1 MKNSSFNRVLVGIWI
16 LAFLISGCGPG
27 APTPEMTATP
37 TPGMITT
44 PTTVQEPSSVET
56 TTVVD
61 SLGNEVLIPSEAT
74 KVASMRSGITE
85 IICALGQK
93 DKIVAVE
100 EGTKEGAGY
109 GAFIASIHPDLM
121 ARDCPLAGRDISAE
135 EMLRIDPDLV
145 LHGGYGR
152 IKQAEAFKEQ
162 VPEMP
167 VVIAHFETLEHYM
180 DDIRIVAQCV
190 NAEERAEE
198 LIAYLQSKL
207 DFVSARVD
215 DVSDDDK
222 VRVFYGG
229 HDIYH
234 AYGGETFEHFQITS
248 AGGVNV
254 AADLTGW
261 MPEVSAEQLLQWDP
275 QVVVLLSSVSVDDVL
290 NDPKL
295 ASLSAVK
302 DQRVYALPES
312 GWDFSSPR
320 ALFCIEW
327 LASKLY
333 PERFAD
339 VDIQSEAGEFY
350 QSVFGVDYA
359 GPTLVE
365 AGAVSAVPVEMH
377 TVTDMNGREVE
388 IPANVSSVVSLS
400 PDITLAV
407 LALGGG
413 DMLVGIDWMSPQN
426 EALQRVFP
434 AVEGMAEVGSFF
446 NVNAE
451 SVLLAD
457 PDVILTVAWHQDPD
471 KTQEMLGIPV
481 VCIDADYYRESLA
494 LTAEVLGGAA
504 MGKAAELVAYY
515 EDKVLSIQAAV
526 ADVPEAERT
535 KVYIAGSDGFLST
548 FGKESA
554 WQFEIADVGAIN
566 VAADIVGGGS
576 HEVSVEQL
584 LLWNP
589 AVIILDETCPDSLT
603 DVLADSRWQSV
614 RAVQDRRVYR
624 ASVGFMETWGRPHIE
639 SVVARIWEADKF
651 YPERVDFDVVAE
663 AQAFYS
669 RFYGVDLSSAEV
681 EALLEVE

>member
-1 MKNSSFNRVLVGIWI
+1 MKRPWLLCGVATI
-16 LAFLISGCGPG
+16 LGLIFFINGCCTSPS
-27 APTPEMTATP
+27 PEP
-37 TPGMITT
+37 KGE
-44 PTTVQEPSSVET
+44 TVV
-56 TTVVD
+56 VVD
-61 SLGNEVLIPSEAT
+61 SLGNEVTIPKQVN

-100 EGTKEGAGY
+100 EGVKEGAGY
-109 GAFIASIHPDLM
+109 GAFIAGVYPDLM
-121 ARDCPLAGRDISAE
+121 DRDSPLAGGDINAE
-135 EMLRIDPDLV
+135 EMLRINPDLV

-198 LIAYLQSKL
+198 LIAYLQAKL
-207 DFVSARVD
+207 DFVASRAG
-215 DVSDDDK
+215 DVPEEEK

-234 AYGGETFEHFQITS
+234 AYGGETFEHFQIVN

-275 QVVVLLSSVSVDDVL
+275 QVVVLLSGVSVDDVL

-302 DQRVYALPES
+302 AGRVYALPES

-339 VDIQSEAGEFY
+339 VDIEAEADEFY
-350 QSVFGVDYA
+350 QSVFGVDYT
-359 GPTLVE
+359 GPALVDVGE
-365 AGAVSAVPVEMH
+365 
-377 TVTDMNGREVE
+377 TRTITDMAGRQVE
-388 IPANVSSVVSLS
+388 IPANVSRVVSLS
-400 PDITLAV
+400 SDITLSALV
-407 LALGGG
+407 LGAE
-413 DMLVGIDWMSPQN
+413 DKLVGMDSFSPDKEN
-426 EALQRVFP
+426 FARVYPVLQELP
-434 AVEGMAEVGSFF
+434 TVGTFF
-446 NVNAE
+446 DVNAE

-457 PDVILTVAWHQDPD
+457 PDVILTVAWHHDPD
-471 KTQEMLGIPV
+471 KTQETLGIPV
-481 VCIDADYYRESLA
+481 VCIDADYYKESLE
-494 LTAEVLGGAA
+494 LMAEVLGGEAET
-504 MGKAAELVAYY
+504 KATELIAYY
-515 EDKVLSIQAAV
+515 EEKMAVIQAAI
-526 ADVPEAERT
+526 AGVPEEERT
-535 KVYIAGSDGFLST
+535 KVYIAGSGGFLST
-548 FGKESA
+548 FGKESE
-554 WQFEIADVGAIN
+554 WQFELADVGAVN

-576 HEVSVEQL
+576 HEASVEQV
-584 LLWNP
+584 LLWDP
-589 AVIILDETCPDSLT
+589 DVIILDDTCGDSLA
-603 DVLADSRWQSV
+603 DVLADPRWQSV
-614 RAVQDRRVYR
+614 TAIQEGRVYR
-624 ASVGFMETWGRPHIE
+624 APTGFMDTYGRPHVE
-639 SVVARIWEADKF
+639 SVVARIWEASIC
-651 YPERVDFDVVAE
+651 YPDLVDFDVAAE
-663 AQAFYS
+663 AADFYNRFFGVAVPEAEIEAMLNPES
-669 RFYGVDLSSAEV
+669 R
-681 EALLEVE
+681 

>member
-1 MKNSSFNRVLVGIWI
+1 MKRPWLLCGVATI
-16 LAFLISGCGPG
+16 LGLIFFINGCCTSPS
-27 APTPEMTATP
+27 PEP
-37 TPGMITT
+37 KGE
-44 PTTVQEPSSVET
+44 TVV
-56 TTVVD
+56 VVD
-61 SLGNEVLIPSEAT
+61 SLGNEVTIPKQVN

-100 EGTKEGAGY
+100 EGVKEGAGY
-109 GAFIASIHPDLM
+109 GAFIAGVYPDLM
-121 ARDCPLAGRDISAE
+121 DRDSPLAGGDINAE
-135 EMLRIDPDLV
+135 EMLRINPDLV

-198 LIAYLQSKL
+198 LIAYLQAKL
-207 DFVSARVD
+207 DFVASRAG
-215 DVSDDDK
+215 DVPEEEK

-234 AYGGETFEHFQITS
+234 AYGGETFEHFQIVN

-275 QVVVLLSSVSVDDVL
+275 QVVVLLSGVSVDDVL

-302 DQRVYALPES
+302 AGRVYALPES

-339 VDIQSEAGEFY
+339 VDIEAEADEFY
-350 QSVFGVDYA
+350 QSVFGVDYT
-359 GPTLVE
+359 GPALVDVGE
-365 AGAVSAVPVEMH
+365 
-377 TVTDMNGREVE
+377 TRTITDMAGRQVE
-388 IPANVSSVVSLS
+388 IPANVSRVVSLS
-400 PDITLAV
+400 SDITLSALV
-407 LALGGG
+407 LGAE
-413 DMLVGIDWMSPQN
+413 DKLVGMDSFSPDKEN
-426 EALQRVFP
+426 FARVYPVLQELP
-434 AVEGMAEVGSFF
+434 TVGTFF
-446 NVNAE
+446 DVNAE

-457 PDVILTVAWHQDPD
+457 PDVILTVAWHHDPD
-471 KTQEMLGIPV
+471 KTQETLGIPV
-481 VCIDADYYRESLA
+481 VCIDADYYKESLE
-494 LTAEVLGGAA
+494 LMAEVLGGEAET
-504 MGKAAELVAYY
+504 KATELIAYY
-515 EDKVLSIQAAV
+515 EEKMAVIQAAI
-526 ADVPEAERT
+526 AGVPEEERT
-535 KVYIAGSDGFLST
+535 KVYIAGSGGFLST
-548 FGKESA
+548 FGKESE
-554 WQFEIADVGAIN
+554 WQFELTDVGAVN

-576 HEVSVEQL
+576 HEASVEQV
-584 LLWNP
+584 LLWDP
-589 AVIILDETCPDSLT
+589 DVIILDDTCGDSLA
-603 DVLADSRWQSV
+603 DVLADPRWQSV
-614 RAVQDRRVYR
+614 TAIQEGRVYR
-624 ASVGFMETWGRPHIE
+624 APTGFMDTYGRPHVE
-639 SVVARIWEADKF
+639 SVVARIWEASIC
-651 YPERVDFDVVAE
+651 YPDLVDFDVAAE
-663 AQAFYS
+663 AADFYNRFFGVAVPEAEIEAMLNPES
-669 RFYGVDLSSAEV
+669 R
-681 EALLEVE
+681 

>member
-1 MKNSSFNRVLVGIWI
+1 MKNLSFNRILVGILI
-16 LAFLISGCGPG
+16 LAVLLSGCGSG
-27 APTPEMTATP
+27 TATP
-37 TPGMITT
+37 A
-44 PTTVQEPSSVET
+44 PTVAPATEPAAVQEPPSAET
-56 TTVVD
+56 ITVVD
-61 SLGNEVLIPSEAT
+61 SLGNEVAIPQAVNR
-74 KVASMRSGITE
+74 VASMRSGITE
-85 IICALGQK
+85 IICALGQQ

-100 EGTKEGAGY
+100 EGVKEGGGY
-109 GAFIASIHPDLM
+109 GAFIAGVYPDLM
-121 ARDCPLAGRDISAE
+121 ARDCPLAGGGISAE

-207 DFVSARVD
+207 DFVAER
-215 DVSDDDK
+215 VSDIAEDEK

-234 AYGGETFEHFQITS
+234 AYGGETFEHFQIVS

-275 QVVVLLSSVSVDDVL
+275 QVVVLLSGVSVDDVL

-302 DQRVYALPES
+302 ERRVYSLPES

-333 PERFAD
+333 PGRFAD
-339 VDIQSEAGEFY
+339 VDIEAEADEFY
-350 QSVFGVDYA
+350 RGVFGVDYTGLA
-359 GPTLVE
+359 LAE
-365 AGAVSAVPVEMH
+365 AGAAPSAPVKMR
-377 TVTDMNGREVE
+377 VVVDMNGREVE
-388 IPANVSSVVSLS
+388 IPARVSRVVSLS
-400 PDITLAV
+400 PDITLSV

-413 DMLVGIDWMSPQN
+413 DALVGIDWMSPNN
-426 EALQRVFP
+426 ESLRRVFP
-434 AVEGMAEVGSFF
+434 AVEGLAEVGSFF

-457 PDVILTVAWHQDPD
+457 PDVVLTVAWHRDPD

-481 VCIDADYYRESLA
+481 VCIDADYYRESLVLIA
-494 LTAEVLGGAA
+494 DVLGSAA
-504 MGKAAELVAYY
+504 MEKAAELGAFY
-515 EDKVLSIQAAV
+515 EDTVLSIQAAI
-526 ADVPEAERT
+526 ADVPEEERT

-554 WQFEIADVGAIN
+554 WQFELVDVGAVN

-584 LLWNP
+584 LLWDP
-589 AVIILDETCPDSLT
+589 DVIILDETCPDSLA
-603 DVLADSRWQSV
+603 DVLADPRWQSV
-614 RAVQDRRVYR
+614 RAVQDGRVCR

-639 SVVARIWEADKF
+639 SVVARIWEAAKF
-651 YPERVDFDVVAE
+651 YPEQVDFDVVAE

-669 RFYGVDLSSAEV
+669 RFYGIDLSDAEV

>member
-1 MKNSSFNRVLVGIWI
+1 MKKYWLLCGVATI
-16 LAFLISGCGPG
+16 LGLIFLINGCCPSPSPAPSG
-27 APTPEMTATP
+27 E
-37 TPGMITT
+37 
-44 PTTVQEPSSVET
+44 TVV
-56 TTVVD
+56 VVD
-61 SLGNEVLIPSEAT
+61 SLGNEVTIPKQVN

-100 EGTKEGAGY
+100 EGVKEGTGY
-109 GAFIASIHPDLM
+109 GAFIAGVYPDLM
-121 ARDCPLAGRDISAE
+121 DRDSPLAGGDINAE

-152 IKQAEAFKEQ
+152 IKQADAFKEQ

-190 NAEERAEE
+190 SAEDRAEE
-198 LIAYLQSKL
+198 LIAYLQAKL
-207 DFVSARVD
+207 DFVASRVG
-215 DVSDDDK
+215 DVPEEEK

-234 AYGGETFEHFQITS
+234 AYGGETFEHFQIVN

-275 QVVVLLSSVSVDDVL
+275 QVVVLLSGVSVDDVL

-302 DQRVYALPES
+302 TGRVYALPES

-339 VDIQSEAGEFY
+339 VDIEAEADEFY
-350 QSVFGVDYA
+350 QNVFGVDYTGPALADA
-359 GPTLVE
+359 G
-365 AGAVSAVPVEMH
+365 EMR
-377 TVTDMNGREVE
+377 TITDMAGRQVE
-388 IPANVSSVVSLS
+388 IPANVSRFVSLS
-400 PDITLAV
+400 SDITLSALV
-407 LALGGG
+407 LGAE
-413 DMLVGIDWMSPQN
+413 DKLVGIDSFTPDKEN
-426 EALQRVFP
+426 FARVYP
-434 AVEGMAEVGSFF
+434 VVQDLPVVGAFF
-446 NVNAE
+446 SVNAE
-451 SVLLAD
+451 SVLLAN

-471 KTQEMLGIPV
+471 KTQETLGIPV
-481 VCIDADYYRESLA
+481 VCIDADYYKESLE
-494 LTAEVLGGAA
+494 LMAEILGGEAET
-504 MGKAAELVAYY
+504 KADELIAYY
-515 EDKVLSIQAAV
+515 EKKLTVIQDAI
-526 ADVPEAERT
+526 ADVPEEERT

-548 FGKESA
+548 FGKESE
-554 WQFEIADVGAIN
+554 WQFELADVGAIN

-576 HEVSVEQL
+576 HEVSVEQV
-584 LLWNP
+584 LLWDP
-589 AVIILDETCPDSLT
+589 DVIILDDTCGDSLA
-603 DVLADSRWQSV
+603 DVLADPRWQSV
-614 RAVQDRRVYR
+614 TAIQEGRVYR
-624 ASVGFMETWGRPHIE
+624 APTGFMDTYGRPHVE
-639 SVVARIWEADKF
+639 SVVARIWEASIC
-651 YPERVDFDVVAE
+651 YPDLVDFGVAAE
-663 AQAFYS
+663 AADFYS
-669 RFYGVDLSSAEV
+669 RFFGVDVPEAEI
-681 EALLEVE
+681 EAMLNPESR